1 MNLARILIPVLT
13 LTGFSLF
20 VLSYGAR
27 TNLWRELAGRSAHL
41 DDEELKKS
49 GLVSGG
55 LYLVEILAL
64 AAACFLLAVSLR
76 ILGLTGIG
84 LWFLSPAMGVLAA
97 LVLAPVSLRQAGHE
111 REARLR
117 GRAGQATRQSRGGEA
132 REATQQRQRGRAGQG
147 AATLTRSS
155 PFPRIVLAAA
165 ERMRGIL
172 LGSPGREDETERI
185 AVPAESKHGRDLLR
199 LLLRLRERQISEVMV
214 SRVDMVCADESSTV
228 SEVAD
233 LVREAAYNRIPVFS
247 GTIDSITGYVT
258 AKDVVIR
265 LHQGGRAEA
274 VGSISRK
281 PVFVLSDATI
291 ERALEEMQ
299 KAHATLAIVTDHSGK
314 TAGLV
319 TGEDILEEVVGDLYE
334 DYQPEEPAYQVIDD
348 RTAIV
353 RANVAL
359 GDLREIL
366 GAVPS
371 ADLNQTLSDYV
382 RRQLGVEPSRGERVS
397 DDVFLYS
404 VVKTTGKAIWSL
416 KVEKRN

>member
-1 MNLARILIPVLT
+1 VKEAGLFEMNIARVLIPVLT
-13 LTGFSLF
+13 LTALSLF

-27 TNLWRELAGRSAHL
+27 TNLWREMAARSAHL
-41 DDEELKKS
+41 DDEELKKRD
-49 GLVSGG
+49 LASGG

-64 AAACFLLAVSLR
+64 AAACFLYTVSLR

-84 LWFLSPAMGVLAA
+84 LWLLSSATGVLVA
-97 LVLAPVSLRQAGHE
+97 LVLAPVSLRQAG
-111 REARLR
+111 RRS
-117 GRAGQATRQSRGGEA
+117 QATQEDQGNEASR
-132 REATQQRQRGRAGQG
+132 ATKQGHGDRG
-147 AATLTRSS
+147 AAASTKSP

-172 LGSPGREDETERI
+172 LGSPGTVDETGRRG
-185 AVPAESKHGRDLLR
+185 VPVESKHGRDLLR
-199 LLLRLRERQISEVMV
+199 LLLRLRERRISEVMV
-214 SRVDMVCADESSTV
+214 SRIDMICADESSTV

-274 VGSISRK
+274 VSSIARK
-281 PVFVLSDATI
+281 PVSVLSDATI
-291 ERALEEMQ
+291 EYTLEQMQ
-299 KAHATLAIVTDHSGK
+299 KAHVTLAIVTDRSGK

-348 RTAIV
+348 RRAIV

-359 GDLREIL
+359 GDLKEIL

-371 ADLNQTLSDYV
+371 ADLSQTLGDYV
-382 RRQLGVEPSRGERVS
+382 RKQLGVEPSRGERVS
-397 DDVFLYS
+397 DDVFSYS
-404 VVKTTGKAIWSL
+404 VVKTTGKTIWSL
-416 KVEKRN
+416 KVEKRS